1 MPINVN
7 QKGSVYFYI
16 DLISSRNKD
25 YNLSDVR
32 DLLELFSKYINKKIG
47 RSLKTPFTIKDG
59 DAITG
64 GSDYFDHTLDI
75 YQICLEF
82 YFSKDLKV
90 FKKNRNFNEDINFY
104 FGVGFGTIDTDQNLD
119 SDINQINGSSFI
131 NAKEASEKSKEIT
144 KRGKLTR
151 KKDLEN
157 FSDYFFNTSP
167 FKFYSISS
175 EKESYSNAINGL
187 FYLCYEDLIKNDQ
200 QLKLFS
206 LMDSSLNL
214 ENYKIGKEL
223 GYEANYESAED
234 RAKIS
239 SKISVLVNKS
249 NYYLYKKVK
258 RDIKVLLDTIEF

>member
-82 YFSKDLKV
+82 YFSKD
-90 FKKNRNFNEDINFY
+90 
-104 FGVGFGTIDTDQNLD
+104 
-119 SDINQINGSSFI
+119 
-131 NAKEASEKSKEIT
+131 
-144 KRGKLTR
+144 
-151 KKDLEN
+151 
-157 FSDYFFNTSP
+157 
-167 FKFYSISS
+167 
-175 EKESYSNAINGL
+175 
-187 FYLCYEDLIKNDQ
+187 
-200 QLKLFS
+200 
-206 LMDSSLNL
+206 
-214 ENYKIGKEL
+214 
-223 GYEANYESAED
+223 
-234 RAKIS
+234 
-239 SKISVLVNKS
+239 
-249 NYYLYKKVK
+249 
-258 RDIKVLLDTIEF
+258 

>member
-1 MPINVN
+1 M
-7 QKGSVYFYI
+7 
-16 DLISSRNKD
+16 
-25 YNLSDVR
+25 
-32 DLLELFSKYINKKIG
+32 
-47 RSLKTPFTIKDG
+47 
-59 DAITG
+59 
-64 GSDYFDHTLDI
+64 
-75 YQICLEF
+75 
-82 YFSKDLKV
+82 
-90 FKKNRNFNEDINFY
+90 
-104 FGVGFGTIDTDQNLD
+104 GFGTIDTDQNLD

-151 KKDLEN
+151 KKDLEI

-187 FYLCYEDLIKNDQ
+187 FYLCYEELIKNDQ